1 MAIKHLNEV
10 LDNYFDFIHANT
22 RVRKRE
28 KEATNFN
35 EKMK

>member
-10 LDNYFDFIHANT
+10 LDNYFDFIHANI
-22 RVRKRE
+22 RAKRRRE

-35 EKMK
+35 